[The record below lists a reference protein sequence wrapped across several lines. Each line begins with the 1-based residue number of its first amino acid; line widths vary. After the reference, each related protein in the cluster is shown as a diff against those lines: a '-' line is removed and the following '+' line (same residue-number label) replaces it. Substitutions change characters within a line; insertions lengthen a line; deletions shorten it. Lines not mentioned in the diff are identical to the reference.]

1 MIYSIPGE
9 RVTIGRKCGNGSKL
23 MRIAFL
29 GSSEFA
35 LPALEAVVEAGHS
48 VVRAYC
54 QPARPAG
61 RGKKPRATIIEK
73 RASELGLEVRSP
85 TSLVGAQDE
94 FARLELD
101 AGVVA
106 AYGNL
111 LPRSILGI
119 PSGGFLNIHPSLLPR
134 WRGAAPV
141 QRAIMEGD
149 RATGVC
155 IMKVVEE
162 LDAGPVLLKRTVP
175 ILDDDTSKELGKKLS
190 ELGAAMIVDALG
202 KLGDLTGSPQAANGV
217 RYARKIEK
225 SETRVDWRKPAI
237 EVDRKIRGLSA
248 SPGAWC
254 EIKGERVK
262 LLGSEV
268 VEAKGEPGQVLDD
281 CFTVACGFGAVRV
294 TEAQRAGKSRL
305 ASAEYLRG
313 SPISQGTMIS
323 S

>member
-1 MIYSIPGE
+1 
-9 RVTIGRKCGNGSKL
+9 
-23 MRIAFL
+23 MRIAFM

-35 LPALEAVVEAGHS
+35 LPALEALVEAGHS
-48 VVRAYC
+48 IVCAYC

-85 TSLVGAQDE
+85 TSFVGRQDE

-111 LPRSILGI
+111 IPQSILEI

-149 RATGVC
+149 RMTGVC
-155 IMKVVEE
+155 IMKVVEK
-162 LDAGPVLLKRTVP
+162 LDAGPVLMRRTVP
-175 ILDDDTSKELGKKLS
+175 ILDDDTSAGLGGKLS

-202 KLGDLTGSPQAANGV
+202 KLGALTESPQLADGV

-248 SPGAWC
+248 VPGAWC
-254 EIKGERVK
+254 EIEGERVK
-262 LLGSEV
+262 LLRSKV
-268 VEAKGEPGQVLDD
+268 VEAEGEPGQMLDD
-281 CFTVACGFGAVRV
+281 RFTIACGAGAVRV
-294 TEAQRAGKSRL
+294 TEVQRAGKSRL
-305 ASAEYLRG
+305 ASDAYLRG
-313 SPISQGTMIS
+313 SPIARGVLIS
-323 S
+323 

>member
-1 MIYSIPGE
+1 
-9 RVTIGRKCGNGSKL
+9 

-35 LPALEAVVEAGHS
+35 LPALDALVEAGHS
-48 VVRAYC
+48 IVGVYC

-85 TSLVGAQDE
+85 PSLAGTEEE
-94 FARLELD
+94 FARLEVD

-111 LPRSILGI
+111 LPRSILRM
-119 PSGGFLNIHPSLLPR
+119 PSNGFLNIHPSLLPR

-149 RATGVC
+149 RLTGVC

-162 LDAGPVLLKRTVP
+162 LDAGPVLMKRAVP
-175 ILDDDTSKELGKKLS
+175 ILNDDTSSELGRKLS
-190 ELGAAMIVDALG
+190 ELGAAMVVDALR
-202 KLGDLTGSPQAANGV
+202 KLGDLMELPQVADGI
-217 RYARKIEK
+217 RYARKIDK
-225 SETRVDWRKPAI
+225 SETRIDWRKPAD
-237 EVDRKIRGLSA
+237 EVDRKIRGLSTF
-248 SPGAWC
+248 PGAWC
-254 EIKGERVK
+254 EIDGERVK
-262 LLGSEV
+262 LLGSKI
-268 VEAKGEPGQVLDD
+268 VEGKGEPGRVLDD
-281 CFTVACGFGAVRV
+281 RFTIACSTGAVRV

-305 ASAEYLRG
+305 ASGAYLRG
-313 SPISQGTMIS
+313 NPIARGSLIP
-323 S
+323 

>member
-1 MIYSIPGE
+1 
-9 RVTIGRKCGNGSKL
+9 

-111 LPRSILGI
+111 IPQSILEI
-119 PSGGFLNIHPSLLPR
+119 PSGGFLNVHPSLLPR

-149 RATGVC
+149 RMTGVC
-155 IMKVVEE
+155 IMKVIKE
-162 LDAGPVLLKRTVP
+162 LDAGPVLMKRTMP
-175 ILDDDTSKELGKKLS
+175 ILGDDTSTELGRKLS

-202 KLGDLTGSPQAANGV
+202 ELGALTESPQLADGV

-225 SETRVDWRKPAI
+225 SETRVDWSKPAV
-237 EVDRKIRGLSA
+237 EVDRKIRGLSV

-268 VEAKGEPGQVLDD
+268 VEAKGAPGQVLDD

-294 TEAQRAGKSRL
+294 TEAQRVGKSRL

-313 SPISQGTMIS
+313 SPISRGTLIS
-323 S
+323 